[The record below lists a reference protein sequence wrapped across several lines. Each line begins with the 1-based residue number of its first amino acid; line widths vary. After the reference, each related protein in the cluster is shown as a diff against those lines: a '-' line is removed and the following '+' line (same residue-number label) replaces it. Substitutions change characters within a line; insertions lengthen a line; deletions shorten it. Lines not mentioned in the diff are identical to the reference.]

1 MKITGKAILS
11 LLLTV
16 VMLTSCNGFLPT
28 LKTQPTQAM
37 ETAMAIA
44 GTTIAETQ
52 TAIPTETSTA
62 TLLPLATPLPP
73 TKTPI
78 PTSALSFSGTPT
90 VIPINNGLTWSECV
104 VPNNDYAR
112 THTDMKFL
120 ASCGE
125 IPTSNESDKKRSGEF
140 IDLPHATNDWRMT
153 IGNDYFETRINDL
166 SKGCCSYKLVKNGN
180 VILEMSPGF
189 MTSNPNRGFWN
200 IGGKLVWEL
209 AGYTQVIVVDGV
221 DYNEKYQLEG
231 SYFPYE
237 IKGKLIYIAKKNDKF
252 HIVYDEKIIGAEFDS
267 ISMAYCCGMISVYY
281 GSGQYWFVGRR
292 GDTKFVVSIQ

>member
-1 MKITGKAILS
+1 
-11 LLLTV
+11 
-16 VMLTSCNGFLPT
+16 
-28 LKTQPTQAM
+28 
-37 ETAMAIA
+37 
-44 GTTIAETQ
+44 
-52 TAIPTETSTA
+52 
-62 TLLPLATPLPP
+62 
-73 TKTPI
+73 
-78 PTSALSFSGTPT
+78 
-90 VIPINNGLTWSECV
+90 

-112 THTDMKFL
+112 TDIDMKFL

-125 IPTSNESDKKRSGEF
+125 IPTSNENDKKRSGEF
-140 IDLPHATNDWRMT
+140 IDHQNATNDWRMT

-166 SKGCCSYKLVKNGN
+166 SKGCCSYKLVKNGD

>member
-1 MKITGKAILS
+1 MD
-11 LLLTV
+11 
-16 VMLTSCNGFLPT
+16 
-28 LKTQPTQAM
+28 
-37 ETAMAIA
+37 
-44 GTTIAETQ
+44 
-52 TAIPTETSTA
+52 
-62 TLLPLATPLPP
+62 
-73 TKTPI
+73 
-78 PTSALSFSGTPT
+78 
-90 VIPINNGLTWSECV
+90 NGLIWSECV

-112 THTDMKFL
+112 TDTDMKFL

-125 IPTSNESDKKRSGEF
+125 IPTSNENDKKRRGEF
-140 IDLPHATNDWRMT
+140 IDHQNATNDWRMT

-166 SKGCCSYKLVKNGN
+166 SKGCCSYKLVKNGD

-189 MTSNPNRGFWN
+189 MTSNPTRGFWN
-200 IGGKLVWEL
+200 IGGKSVWEL

-281 GSGQYWFVGRR
+281 GSGQYWFVGGR
-292 GDTKFVVSIQ
+292 GGTEYVVSIR